1 MNWLAEALS
10 RTLAKAVAVE
20 RPLEALTARAIIILG
35 TLVLAWVAYRLTT
48 HLIDRLLA
56 PLAGARDYSAK
67 VQRARTLGPLMKSI
81 ARYLVAF
88 VALMVILREIGI
100 DIQAILV
107 SAGVLGL
114 AISLGAQSLIKDVI
128 TGFFLIFEGLIA
140 VGDTI
145 EVGPHLGTVEAVG
158 LRVTKLRTLNGAE
171 RVIPNGEL
179 TQFANYNRG
188 WARAVGDVGVG
199 YDADVQRALGVLVAV
214 GRQWGEETGWAL
226 EPPQAQGI
234 IRFGESEVG
243 LRLMVKVE
251 APRRVDAENE
261 LRCRIQEAFRR
272 ERIPIPFPRRL
283 VYLRQETPEEER
295 HA

>member
-1 MNWLAEALS
+1 VNSLAEALS

-188 WARAVGDVGVG
+188 WARAVVDVGVG
-199 YDADVQRALGVLVAV
+199 YDADVQRALGVLEAV

-234 IRFGESEVG
+234 IRFGEAEVG

-261 LRCRIQEAFRR
+261 LRCRIKEAFRR

>member
-1 MNWLAEALS
+1 VNSLAEALS
-10 RTLAKAVAVE
+10 RALAKAVAVE
-20 RPLEALTARAIIILG
+20 RPIEALTARSIILVG
-35 TLVLAWVAYRLTT
+35 TLVLAWIAYRLTT

-56 PLAGARDYSAK
+56 PLAGAADYSAK

-81 ARYLVAF
+81 TRYLVAF
-88 VALMVILREIGI
+88 VALTVILREIGI

-128 TGFFLIFEGLIA
+128 TGFFLIFEGLVA

-179 TQFANYNRG
+179 TQFTNYNRG
-188 WARAVGDVGVG
+188 WARAVVDVGVG
-199 YDADVQRALGVLVAV
+199 YDADVQRALGVLEAV
-214 GRQWGEETGWAL
+214 GRKWAEETGGAL

-251 APRRVDAENE
+251 ALRRVDAENE
-261 LRCRIQEAFRR
+261 LRRRIKEAFQR
-272 ERIPIPFPRRL
+272 ERIPIPFPRRV
-283 VYLRQETPEEER
+283 VYLRQEMPEEEP

>member
-1 MNWLAEALS
+1 MNSLAEALS
-10 RTLAKAVAVE
+10 RALAKAVAVE
-20 RPLEALTARAIIILG
+20 RPIEALTARTIIIVG

-56 PLAGARDYSAK
+56 PLTGAPDYSAK

-179 TQFANYNRG
+179 TQFTNYNRG
-188 WARAVGDVGVG
+188 WARAVVDVGVG
-199 YDADVQRALGVLVAV
+199 YDADVQRALGVLEAVA
-214 GRQWGEETGWAL
+214 RQWGKETGWAL

-261 LRCRIQEAFRR
+261 LRRRINEAFQR

-295 HA
+295 RA

>member
-1 MNWLAEALS
+1 MNSLAEALG
-10 RTLAKAVAVE
+10 RALARAGAQDGSVAS
-20 RPLEALTARAIIILG
+20 LLARAITIVGALA
-35 TLVLAWVAYRLTT
+35 LAWLAYRLTT

-56 PLAGARDYSAK
+56 PLEGAPDYSAK
-67 VQRARTLGPLMKSI
+67 VQRARTLGPLMKSA
-81 ARYLVAF
+81 ARYLLAF
-88 VALMVILREIGI
+88 VALVVVLREVGI

-145 EVGPHLGTVEAVG
+145 EVGAHVGTVEAVG
-158 LRVTKLRTLNGAE
+158 LRVTKLRTFNGAQ

-188 WARAVGDVGVG
+188 WGRAVVDVGVG
-199 YDADVQRALGVLVAV
+199 YDADVRRALGVLESV
-214 GRQWGEETGWAL
+214 GRQWGQETGGAL
-226 EPPQAQGI
+226 EPPQSQGI
-234 IRFGESEVG
+234 IRFGESEVV

-251 APRRVDAENE
+251 APRRVDVENE
-261 LRCRIQEAFRR
+261 LRRRIKEAFER
-272 ERIPIPFPRRL
+272 ERIPIPFPQRV
-283 VYLRQETPEEER
+283 VYLRRETPEEEQR
-295 HA
+295 A